1 MIERRYIK
9 AVKCEICGKRLLD
22 SEDIKVRHIK
32 LSHGKNYCPD
42 YDSPCP
48 DADKLDIPISYLKDL
63 KEFKRAK
70 REMKIHTNNKKN
82 NNNNKKKSK
91 RNPEHRSIYWGR
103 VITSAFETKR

>member
-32 LSHGKNYCPD
+32 LAHGMNYCPD
-42 YDSPCP
+42 YYSPCP
-48 DADKLDIPISYLKDL
+48 DADKLDMPIRYLKDL
-63 KEFKRAK
+63 KEFKLAK
-70 REMKIHTNNKKN
+70 GRVKN
-82 NNNNKKKSK
+82 NSNKNNKKKKK
-91 RNPEHRSIYWGR
+91 RLNRSQEHRSIYWGK

>member
-1 MIERRYIK
+1 MIERRLIK

-32 LSHGKNYCPD
+32 LAHGKNYCPD
-42 YDSPCP
+42 YYSPCP
-48 DADKLDIPISYLKDL
+48 DADKLDMPIRYLKDL
-63 KEFKRAK
+63 KEFKLAK
-70 REMKIHTNNKKN
+70 GRMNNNTNKKN
-82 NNNNKKKSK
+82 NSNKKKRSK